1 MSVLLPKGEFCCLRV
16 RVSSDSSDGRTG
28 TRAPPTVSH
37 FNLNFKKLQGRWP
50 HCWADRWS
58 VRGTL
63 KKITDL
69 FTVLQ
74 SKKKNVAQT
83 WGTARLKL
91 DARCAPR
98 VLSHFLAEFR
108 VFDVILQPQYVS
120 EKCFMLFEMVFF
132 GHSDTFFSLW
142 NLREMVT
149 KKRRDGWL

>member
-74 SKKKNVAQT
+74 SKKKKCCSNLRHCQVEIRCSVCTEGVEPFSGRIQSV
-83 WGTARLKL
+83 WCHITASV
-91 DARCAPR
+91 C
-98 VLSHFLAEFR
+98 FR
-108 VFDVILQPQYVS
+108 KMFYAFWDG
-120 EKCFMLFEMVFF
+120 FF